1 MPDAESQTE
10 HDEIEPVAS
19 GLAASPRTFPCKACG
34 ADLTFSPGE
43 QSLKCEHCGAVNE
56 IEASLEVVEEQD
68 YQQAL
73 ASLERSASTVERLEV
88 RCEACGANVQFEDN
102 VTSKVCCFCGT
113 PIVAGAV
120 SAKRLKP
127 TALLPFALT
136 KRAAVDKYRA
146 WLASLWFAPS
156 KLAKE
161 ATIDSAL
168 VGAYMPFWTYDCVA
182 TTAYTGMRGEDY
194 WDTETYTTTVNGKLT
209 TRTRSVRKTRWYPA
223 AGRVVDDFD
232 DVLVPASTS
241 LPMEK
246 QIEAEPW
253 DMQDLV
259 PYGDEYLAGFR
270 CESYSVDL
278 AEGFNGAKVRMRPT
292 IESTIRGDIGGDHQ
306 RILSMSSRYDEI
318 RFKHILLP
326 LWVSTYRYNRKVF
339 RVIVNARTGEVVGDR
354 PWSGWKIA
362 GLVMT
367 ILVIAGIV
375 ALVIAMT
382 R

>member
-1 MPDAESQTE
+1 MPDSDAQTE
-10 HDEIEPVAS
+10 RIEPVDP

-34 ADLTFSPGE
+34 ADLKFCPGE
-43 QSLKCEHCGAVNE
+43 QSLTCEHCGAVNE
-56 IEASLEVVEEQD
+56 IEVTLEVVEEQD

-73 ASLERSASTVERLEV
+73 ASLERSAATVERLEV
-88 RCEACGANVQFEDN
+88 RCDACGANVQFEDN
-102 VTSKVCCFCGT
+102 VTSKACCFCGT
-113 PIVAGAV
+113 PMVAGAV

-136 KRAAVDKYRA
+136 KREAVEKYRA

-168 VGAYMPFWTYDCVA
+168 VGAYLPFWTYDCVA

-209 TRTRSVRKTRWYPA
+209 TQTRQARKTRWYPA
-223 AGRVVDDFD
+223 AGRVVDNFD

-241 LPMEK
+241 LPVER
-246 QIEAEPW
+246 QIEVEPW
-253 DMQDLV
+253 GMRDLV
-259 PYGDEYLAGFR
+259 AYRDEYLAGFR

-292 IESTIRGDIGGDHQ
+292 IESSIRGDIGGDHQ
-306 RILSMSSRYDEI
+306 RITTMQARYNEI

-362 GLVMT
+362 GVVMT
-367 ILVIAGIV
+367 ILAVAGIV
-375 ALVIAMT
+375 ALGIALT